1 MSSREVKVCVLR
13 IEGTNCEEETSLA
26 FKNVGA
32 APEKVHLKQLIHSC
46 PEEMRRDLESYDVL
60 ALPGGFS
67 AGDYVRAGAI
77 FAARIRSALSQ
88 EVEEFVRSGKPVI
101 GICNGFQILVELGL
115 LPAFGSTMSK
125 EPQAALYVNDSAR
138 FECIPTL
145 LKHENGGNCIF
156 TRNLPK
162 GKVVMFPSAH
172 MEGKLMF
179 RADEEQGRLANLE
192 ENEQVVFRYVDPEG
206 RYAGYPWSP
215 NGSISS
221 IAGVCNPAGNVL
233 GLMPH
238 PERVFHRYTHPDW
251 TRSGLDPSGEGDGRI
266 IFQSA
271 VEYALRQKK

>member
-1 MSSREVKVCVLR
+1 MSREVRVCVLR
-13 IEGTNCEEETSLA
+13 IEGTNCEEETARA
-26 FKNVGA
+26 FREVGGS
-32 APEKVHLKQLIHSC
+32 PEKVHLKQLLHQC
-46 PEEMRRDLESYDVL
+46 PKDMARDLSSYDVL

-77 FAARIRSALSQ
+77 FAARMRSAISKEL
-88 EVEEFVRSGKPVI
+88 EEFVRSGRPVI

-115 LPAFGSTMSK
+115 LPAFEGTMSAQP
-125 EPQAALYVNDSAR
+125 EAALYVNDSAR

-145 LKHENGGNCIF
+145 LKHENEGSCLF
-156 TRNLPK
+156 TRTLPK
-162 GKVVMFPSAH
+162 GKVVMFPCAH
-172 MEGKLMF
+172 AEGKLMLPQE
-179 RADEEQGRLANLE
+179 REPALLKRLE
-192 ENEQVVFRYVDPEG
+192 DRGQVVFRYVDPQG

-251 TRSGLDPSGEGDGRI
+251 TRSALDPSGDGDGRA

-271 VEYALRQKK
+271 VEHVRSKR

>member
-1 MSSREVKVCVLR
+1 MSSKEVKVCVLR

-26 FKNVGA
+26 FKSVGA
-32 APEKVHLKQLIHSC
+32 SPEKVHLKQLIHSC
-46 PEEMRRDLESYDVL
+46 PEEMKRDLDRYDIL

-77 FAARIRSALSQ
+77 FAARIRSAL
-88 EVEEFVRSGKPVI
+88 
-101 GICNGFQILVELGL
+101 
-115 LPAFGSTMSK
+115 A
-125 EPQAALYVNDSAR
+125 
-138 FECIPTL
+138 
-145 LKHENGGNCIF
+145 
-156 TRNLPK
+156 K

-179 RADEEQGRLANLE
+179 RSEEEQGRLAKLE
-192 ENEQVVFRYVDPEG
+192 EDGQVVFRYVDPEG

-238 PERVFHRYTHPDW
+238 PERVFHRFTHPDW
-251 TRSGLDPSGEGDGRI
+251 TRSGLDPSGEGDGRM

-271 VEYALRQKK
+271 VEHASKLKN

>member
-1 MSSREVKVCVLR
+1 MSSREVRVCVLR

-26 FKNVGA
+26 FMKVGA
-32 APEKVHLKQLIHSC
+32 SPEKVHLKQLIHSC
-46 PEEMRRDLESYDVL
+46 PEEMRRDLDSYDIL

-77 FAARIRSALSQ
+77 FAARIRSALSK
-88 EVEEFVRSGKPVI
+88 EVEEFVKSGKPVI
-101 GICNGFQILVELGL
+101 GICNGFQILVELGM
-115 LPAFGSTMSK
+115 LPAFGPTMNR

-145 LKHENGGNCIF
+145 LKHENAGNCIF

-162 GKVVMFPSAH
+162 GKVVMFPCAH

-179 RADEEQGRLANLE
+179 RMEEEAGRLAKLE
-192 ENEQVVFRYVDPEG
+192 EDGQVVFRYVDPEG
-206 RYAGYPWSP
+206 RYGGYPWSP

-221 IAGVCNPAGNVL
+221 IAGLCNPAGNVM

-238 PERVFHRYTHPDW
+238 PERVFHRFTHPDW
-251 TRSGLDPSGEGDGRI
+251 TRMNVDPAGDGDGRT

-271 VEYALRQKK
+271 VEYASKRKK

>member
-1 MSSREVKVCVLR
+1 MSQRDVRVCVLR
-13 IEGTNCEEETSLA
+13 IEGTNCEDETALA
-26 FKNVGA
+26 FQKVGA
-32 APEKVHLKQLIHSC
+32 TPEKVHLKQLIHSC
-46 PEEMRRDLESYDVL
+46 PKGMRRDLGSYDIL

-77 FAARIRSALSQ
+77 FAARIRSSLSDQ
-88 EVEEFVRSGKPVI
+88 VKEFVRAGKPVI

-115 LPAFGSTMSK
+115 LPGLGGEMSK

-145 LKHENGGNCIF
+145 LKHENGGNCVF
-156 TRNLPK
+156 TRTIPK
-162 GKVVMFPSAH
+162 GKVLMFPSAH

-179 RADEEQGRLANLE
+179 AAEEEQRYLNQLQEKG
-192 ENEQVVFRYVDPEG
+192 QVVFRFVDPEG

-221 IAGVCNPAGNVL
+221 IAGLCNPAGNVL

-238 PERVFHRYTHPDW
+238 PERVFHRFTHPDW
-251 TRSGLDPSGEGDGRI
+251 TRSGLDPSGDGDGKAL
-266 IFQSA
+266 FQAA
-271 VEYALRQKK
+271 VEHVRKRTR

>member
-1 MSSREVKVCVLR
+1 MKANEVQVCVLR
-13 IEGTNCEEETSLA
+13 IEGTNCEEETAAA
-26 FKNVGA
+26 FHNMGA
-32 APEKVHLKQLIHSC
+32 RPEKVHLKQLTHSC
-46 PEEMRRDLESYDVL
+46 PGEMQRDLEDYDIL

-77 FAARIRSALSQ
+77 FAARIRSALSK
-88 EVEEFVRSGKPVI
+88 EIEDFVSAHKPVI

-115 LPAFGSTMSK
+115 LPAAEVVMSRQ
-125 EPQAALYVNDSAR
+125 PQAALYTNDSAR

-156 TRNLPK
+156 TRSIPK
-162 GKVVMFPSAH
+162 GKVLMIPCAH
-172 MEGKLMF
+172 AEGKLMF
-179 RADEEQGRLANLE
+179 EAQEERRYLDLLE
-192 ENEQVVFRYVDPEG
+192 RNHQVVFRYVDPEG

-221 IAGVCNPAGNVL
+221 IAGICNPAGNVL

-251 TRSGLDPSGEGDGRI
+251 TRGGQDPMGEGDGKA
-266 IFQSA
+266 IFQAA
-271 VEYALRQKK
+271 VDHVVKKG

>member
-1 MSSREVKVCVLR
+1 MSRDVRVCVLR
-13 IEGTNCEEETSLA
+13 IEGTNCEEETARA
-26 FKNVGA
+26 FREVGA
-32 APEKVHLKQLIHSC
+32 SPEKVHLKQLLHQC
-46 PEEMRRDLESYDVL
+46 PKDMARDLSSYDIL

-77 FAARIRSALSQ
+77 FAARLRSALSK
-88 EVEEFVRSGKPVI
+88 ELEEFVRSGRPVI

-115 LPAFGSTMSK
+115 LPSLEGVMSVQP
-125 EPQAALYVNDSAR
+125 EAALYVNDSAR

-145 LKHENGGNCIF
+145 LKHENEGSCLF
-156 TRNLPK
+156 TRTLPK
-162 GKVVMFPSAH
+162 GKVVMFPCAH
-172 MEGKLMF
+172 AEGKLMLPQE
-179 RADEEQGRLANLE
+179 REPALLKRLE
-192 ENEQVVFRYVDPEG
+192 DRGQVVFRYVDPQG

-251 TRSGLDPSGEGDGRI
+251 TRSALDPSGDGDGRA
-266 IFQSA
+266 IFQSS
-271 VEYALRQKK
+271 VEHVRSQR

>member
-1 MSSREVKVCVLR
+1 MSSRGVRVCVLR

-32 APEKVHLKQLIHSC
+32 SPEKVHLKQLIHSC
-46 PEEMRRDLESYDVL
+46 PEEMRRELASYDIL

-77 FAARIRSALSQ
+77 FAARIRSALSK
-88 EVEEFVRSGKPVI
+88 EIDEFVREGRPVI

-115 LPAFGSTMSK
+115 LPSFEGGMSA

-156 TRNLPK
+156 TKDLPK

-179 RADEEQGRLANLE
+179 PAEREQDFLERLEANG
-192 ENEQVVFRYVDPEG
+192 QIVFRYVDPEG

-221 IAGVCNPAGNVL
+221 LAGVCNPAGNVL

-251 TRSGLDPSGEGDGRI
+251 TRSGADPSGDGDGKV

-271 VEYALRQKK
+271 VGHVLSQKN

>member
-1 MSSREVKVCVLR
+1 MSSRGVRVCVLR

-32 APEKVHLKQLIHSC
+32 SPEKVHLKQLIHSC
-46 PEEMRRDLESYDVL
+46 PEEMRRELASYDIL

-77 FAARIRSALSQ
+77 FAARIRSALSK
-88 EVEEFVRSGKPVI
+88 EMEEFVKSGKPVI

-115 LPAFGSTMSK
+115 LPASGPTMSR

-145 LKHENGGNCIF
+145 LKHENSGSCIF

-162 GKVVMFPSAH
+162 GKVVMFPCAH

-179 RADEEQGRLANLE
+179 RAEEEAGRLAKLE
-192 ENEQVVFRYVDPEG
+192 EEGQVVFRYVDPEG

-238 PERVFHRYTHPDW
+238 PERVFHRFTHPDW
-251 TRSGLDPSGEGDGRI
+251 TRMNVDPSGDGDGRT

-271 VEYALRQKK
+271 VEYASKRKK

>member
-1 MSSREVKVCVLR
+1 MNAGDVKVCVLR
-13 IEGTNCEEETSLA
+13 IEGTNCEEETAAA
-26 FKNVGA
+26 FRKIGA
-32 APEKVHLKQLIHSC
+32 NPEMVHLKQLIHSC
-46 PEEMRRDLESYDVL
+46 PGEMRRDLADYDIL

-77 FAARIRSALSQ
+77 FAARIRSALST
-88 EVEEFVRSGKPVI
+88 EVEAFVSAHKPVI

-115 LPAFGSTMSK
+115 LPAVDVVMSRQ
-125 EPQAALYVNDSAR
+125 PQAALYTNDSAR

-156 TRNLPK
+156 TKSIPK
-162 GKVVMFPSAH
+162 GKVLMIPSAH
-172 MEGKLMF
+172 AEGKLMF
-179 RADEEQGRLANLE
+179 EAHEERRYLE
-192 ENEQVVFRYVDPEG
+192 LLERNHQVVFRYVDPDG

-221 IAGVCNPAGNVL
+221 IAGICNPAGNVL

-251 TRSGLDPSGEGDGRI
+251 TRGSLDPQSEGDGRA
-266 IFQSA
+266 IFQAA
-271 VEYALRQKK
+271 VDHVARKG

>member
-1 MSSREVKVCVLR
+1 MSRDVRVCVLR
-13 IEGTNCEEETSLA
+13 IEGTNCEEETARA
-26 FKNVGA
+26 FREVGA
-32 APEKVHLKQLIHSC
+32 LPEKVHLKQLLHQC
-46 PEEMRRDLESYDVL
+46 PKDMARDLSSYDVL

-77 FAARIRSALSQ
+77 FAARLRSALSK
-88 EVEEFVRSGKPVI
+88 ELEEFVRSGRPVI

-115 LPAFGSTMSK
+115 LPSLEGVMSARP
-125 EPQAALYVNDSAR
+125 EAALYVNDSAR

-145 LKHENGGNCIF
+145 LRHENEGSCLF
-156 TRNLPK
+156 TRSIPK
-162 GKVVMFPSAH
+162 GKVVMFPCAH
-172 MEGKLMF
+172 AEGKLMLPQE
-179 RADEEQGRLANLE
+179 REPALLKRLE
-192 ENEQVVFRYVDPEG
+192 DRGQVVFRYVDPQG

-251 TRSGLDPSGEGDGRI
+251 TRSALDPSGDGDGKA

-271 VEYALRQKK
+271 VEHVRSKR